1 LAPTGTPR
9 TNLLV
14 AIGSKNPA
22 KTGGA
27 KNVFRTFFPECR
39 FVEVDTPP
47 VARAQPMGMDQVAE
61 GALARA
67 KFALAEAKADF
78 GVGVEA
84 GILPVTTGEGINL
97 QIAVIVDK
105 EGHSGMGFS
114 SGFMIPASFLKKM
127 REEAGELDMYS
138 HELTGAE
145 KITEE
150 EGIVF
155 HLTKGTTSRLQMT
168 EQSVG
173 MALVPW
179 LNGETYGI
187 SGL

>member
-1 LAPTGTPR
+1 
-9 TNLLV
+9 
-14 AIGSKNPA
+14 
-22 KTGGA
+22 
-27 KNVFRTFFPECR
+27 
-39 FVEVDTPP
+39 
-47 VARAQPMGMDQVAE
+47 
-61 GALARA
+61 
-67 KFALAEAKADF
+67 
-78 GVGVEA
+78 
-84 GILPVTTGEGINL
+84 
-97 QIAVIVDK
+97 
-105 EGHSGMGFS
+105 MGFS
-114 SGFMIPASFLKKM
+114 SGFMIPTSFLKKM
-127 REEAGELDMYS
+127 QKEGGELDRYS